1 MNTQYE
7 VVIDWDERGGYFVAR
22 VPELNGC
29 MADGPTR
36 AEALAN
42 VQEAIELWLDVARE
56 EGWPI
61 PKPHTLAAAR

>member
-22 VPELNGC
+22 GPELNGC
-29 MADGPTR
+29 MADGLTR

-42 VQEAIELWLDVARE
+42 VQEAIELWLDVAHE

-61 PKPHTLAAAR
+61 PKPHTLATAR